1 MAIRDKDPST
11 KSLVVSQFT
20 SFLDIVEDALKKQD
34 FQFVRLD
41 GRMAQEARARAI
53 ETFSEPSSS
62 APTVF
67 LLSLTA
73 GGVGLNLTAAT
84 RVFLLDPVSCA
95 CADLR
100 LFVFKQVIRPFSF
113 YFLAEVR
120 VAGEHVYRR
129 FSPLRITDARHI
141 SLLLIPLFLSVRL
154 ALPSQTLM
162 KTMYSVKYQSTLP
175 ITPEFTHQ
183 SCRYKIIGFLLEP
196 FPTHFTLI
204 LKV

>member
-34 FQFVRLD
+34 FEFVRLD

-53 ETFSEPSSS
+53 QTFSDPSSS

-95 CADLR
+95 CVDVGVFL
-100 LFVFKQVIRPFSF
+100 FKQLIR
-113 YFLAEVR
+113 
-120 VAGEHVYRR
+120 
-129 FSPLRITDARHI
+129 
-141 SLLLIPLFLSVRL
+141 LLIFWLKSELQANMSTGGENRLSLALKRGTLPYYRCHRSLFLIPSVLSVRS
-154 ALPSQTLM
+154 A
-162 KTMYSVKYQSTLP
+162 STSM
-175 ITPEFTHQ
+175 H
-183 SCRYKIIGFLLEP
+183 
-196 FPTHFTLI
+196 
-204 LKV
+204 